1 MQERLRRERE
11 EEEERRAFEEQE
23 SWQARYSDEVQRKQD
38 QARRQAARDAA
49 EYNKRMVRHQA
60 RAFVN

>member
-1 MQERLRRERE
+1 MALKLSAELERREHM
-11 EEEERRAFEEQE
+11 
-23 SWQARYSDEVQRKQD
+23 QRKQD

-49 EYNKRMVRHQA
+49 EYNKRMVRQQA